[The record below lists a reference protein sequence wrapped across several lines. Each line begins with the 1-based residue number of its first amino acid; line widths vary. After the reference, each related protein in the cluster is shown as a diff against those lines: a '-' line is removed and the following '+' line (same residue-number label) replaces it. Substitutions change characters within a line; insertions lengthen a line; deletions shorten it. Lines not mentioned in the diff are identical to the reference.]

1 MLPNRRYLLA
11 EITDAEVQNKMP
23 IHESDVIEL
32 FKQKIML
39 PWLSE
44 IQSKMSVNI
53 LGELHEADSV
63 ACLGQKQQSTLE
75 ELLWDG
81 LQYLG
86 QLELT
91 IKDAR
96 EAKIE
101 DYLTAVLKSSLKAAN
116 RDKSVK
122 SARYNK

>member
-1 MLPNRRYLLA
+1 MLA
-11 EITDAEVQNKMP
+11 EITDAEVQNEMP

-39 PWLSE
+39 PRLSE
-44 IQSKMSVNI
+44 IQAKMSVNI